1 MMNFQQLVNTY
12 VTFNTLIA
20 EIALNY
26 IITAF
31 FESDLS
37 TSYIIVCTCTHE
49 KWGEIISVETFILT

>member
-1 MMNFQQLVNTY
+1 MMKFYQLVNTY

-20 EIALNY
+20 KIALNY

-37 TSYIIVCTCTHE
+37 TSYIIVVCTCTHK
-49 KWGEIISVETFILT
+49 KWGGIISVEKLT